1 VSFWGYKLGS
11 GSEKGR
17 RCRAGAVRSMSVELG
32 RADGLSFPHA
42 SFFVLEHEGKDKLL
56 TANEL

>member
-1 VSFWGYKLGS
+1 VSFLGYKLGS

-17 RCRAGAVRSMSVELG
+17 RCGTGAVRSMSVELG

-42 SFFVLEHEGKDKLL
+42 SFFAFEHEGKDKLL
-56 TANEL
+56 AANEL

>member
-1 VSFWGYKLGS
+1 VRREAVRDG
-11 GSEKGR
+11 KGR
-17 RCRAGAVRSMSVELG
+17 VDECRGG

-56 TANEL
+56 AANEL